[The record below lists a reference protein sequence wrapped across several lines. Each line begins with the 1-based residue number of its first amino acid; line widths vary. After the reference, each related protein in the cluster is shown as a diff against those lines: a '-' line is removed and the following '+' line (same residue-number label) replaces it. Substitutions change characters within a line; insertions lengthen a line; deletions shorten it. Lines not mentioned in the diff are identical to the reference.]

1 MRYRGALGWL
11 IGLTV
16 MLAAPGVAQAT
27 QTVMNT
33 NDSGTGSLRAA
44 IAAATNGDTIT
55 FDSSLN
61 GQTITLTSG
70 PLMVT
75 QSLTISGPGAG
86 NLTINNTT
94 VNGTSDFDI
103 EIMPVANTSVTIS
116 GLTIT
121 GGHARDFGGGGIDAN
136 SVANLTLDG
145 DVITGNSA
153 LLRTNGTFG
162 GGGVFVNGGTVNVS
176 NSAITRN
183 TVTFN
188 DNVSGA
194 NNASGGGGIYSD
206 GGDVS
211 LTGSDVSNNI
221 VEMASSAGASGGGGI
236 YANGGHTVELTN
248 TTVVGNTDQITSSTG
263 EDDGGGGIF
272 SNGADVSLGSAT
284 VDGNSFTLGSGIDG
298 NHGGGGVYADGG
310 VVTASLTSIDGNSA
324 TVSSDTFGDDGGGGI
339 VSQGGAVGVA
349 FSSISNNTLNITD
362 TGGGDDGGGAILD
375 EGGGGTYLMST
386 FSGNS
391 TTISGGTTG
400 NGGGAILSF
409 GATSISSLTIAGNHV
424 TTPDATQASGGA
436 ILNEFSVEFDNTIVA
451 GNTATSAGNCA
462 GSGTFTS
469 DGFNLE
475 SANTC
480 HFNAAGDLANTD
492 PRLGPLQNNGGSTLT
507 QALGAGSPAI
517 DAGSCTGIL
526 GNPLPIDQR
535 LVARPQPA
543 GGKCD
548 IGAYELVPGVP
559 PPPPPSKPATVPA
572 PPATTST
579 TGADFSSTVNPEGEA
594 TTVVFQYG
602 IDARFRPGGGSSV
615 IYDQSTQPQA
625 LPADSTNHTVS
636 VAVTGLV
643 PNALYHVRV
652 VATNATG
659 TTVGPDQT
667 FTTPADPAPPAPVL
681 AKNVDAKPVSGK
693 VFLLVGGKLVPLT
706 EADQLR
712 AGTVVDTRNGS
723 LQLTTASSEKHKQQ
737 TGTFGGA
744 IFKITQVHSGLTTL
758 SLVENALQGAPSFAS
773 CKSKKG
779 KAFSAAVSSKTL
791 QLLHSSAKGKF
802 RTKGRYA
809 AATVRGTK
817 WTIADRCDGT
827 LTHDLTDSVV
837 VNDFVLHKTI
847 VLHAGHSYL
856 ALAQPPKK
864 KKK

>member
-1 MRYRGALGWL
+1 MRYRGGLGWL
-11 IGLTV
+11 IGVTV
-16 MLAAPGVAQAT
+16 MLALPGVAQAT
-27 QTVMNT
+27 QLVTNT

-44 IAAATNGDTIT
+44 LAAATNGDTIT

-103 EIMPVANTSVTIS
+103 EIMPVANSSVTIS

-121 GGHARDFGGGGIDAN
+121 GGHARDIGGGGISAP

-145 DVITGNSA
+145 DVITGNQATIRSNA
-153 LLRTNGTFG
+153 SFG
-162 GGGVFVNGGTVNVS
+162 GGGVFVDNTTLNVNNSSIVNNTITFSDPAPGG
-176 NSAITRN
+176 
-183 TVTFN
+183 N
-188 DNVSGA
+188 DH
-194 NNASGGGGIYSD
+194 SGGGGIYDNGPMVTLS
-206 GGDVS
+206 
-211 LTGSDVSNNI
+211 GSDVSHNT
-221 VEMASSAGASGGGGI
+221 VDLMSSQGMSGQGDGGGGGI
-236 YANGGHTVELTN
+236 YVNGG
-248 TTVVGNTDQITSSTG
+248 VVDIATSSVVDNSVHITASPG
-263 EDDGGGGIF
+263 GGDGGGGIY
-272 SNGADVSLGSAT
+272 SNTGSMQIVDSTIDDNSFTLDGGTGGDYGGGGVYQAGGGVNVITST
-284 VDGNSFTLGSGIDG
+284 VDGNS
-298 NHGGGGVYADGG
+298 
-310 VVTASLTSIDGNSA
+310 VTVG
-324 TVSSDTFGDDGGGGI
+324 SDTGGDDGGGAI
-339 VSQGGAVGVA
+339 ASQQGQIG
-349 FSSISNNTLNITD
+349 FDSSSISDNTVSITD
-362 TGGGDDGGGAILD
+362 SGGDDGGGAILD
-375 EGGGGTYLMST
+375 EEGNSFYLNST

-391 TTISGGTTG
+391 ATIQGGSLDD
-400 NGGGAILSF
+400 GGGAIYSF
-409 GATSISSLTIAGNHV
+409 GVWFLSSVTAAGNS
-424 TTPDATQASGGA
+424 TNMPGGA
-436 ILNEFSVEFDNTIVA
+436 ILNRGTATFRDTIVA
-451 GNTATSAGNCA
+451 SSTAIPAGNCA
-462 GSGTFTS
+462 GDGMFTS
-469 DGFNLE
+469 QGFNLE

-480 HFNAAGDLANTD
+480 GFSAADADLVNTD
-492 PRLGPLQNNGGSTLT
+492 PQLGPLQNNGGTTPT
-507 QALGAGSPAI
+507 QALAAGSPAV
-517 DAGSCTGIL
+517 DAGSCTDAAQH
-526 GNPLPIDQR
+526 PLTTDQR
-535 LVARPQPA
+535 GVARPQPA

-548 IGAYELVPGVP
+548 IGAYELIPGAPP
-559 PPPPPSKPATVPA
+559 PPPPPSKPAAVPGK
-572 PPATTST
+572 PAAIST
-579 TGADFSSTVNPEGEA
+579 TGASFSSTVNPEGQA

-602 IDARFRPGGGSSV
+602 IDARFRPGAGAGIV
-615 IYDQSTQPQA
+615 YDQSTQPQT
-625 LPADSTNHTVS
+625 LPADSTNHPVTA
-636 VAVTGLV
+636 AVTGLV
-643 PNALYHVRV
+643 PNALYHMRV

-723 LQLTTASSEKHKQQ
+723 LQLTTASSQKHKQQ

-758 SLVENALQGAPSFAS
+758 SLVENALKGAPSFGS
-773 CKSKKG
+773 CKTKG
-779 KAFSAAVSSKTL
+779 AHAAALSQKQL
-791 QLLHSSAKGKF
+791 QLLHASAKGKF

-837 VNDFVLHKTI
+837 VDDFVRHKTI

-856 ALAQPPKK
+856 ALAQPPKNK